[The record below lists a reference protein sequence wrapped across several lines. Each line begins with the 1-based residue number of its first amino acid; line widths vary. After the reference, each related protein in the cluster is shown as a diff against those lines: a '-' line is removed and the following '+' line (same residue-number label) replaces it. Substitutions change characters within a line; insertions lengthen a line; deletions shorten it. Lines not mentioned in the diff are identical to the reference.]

1 MKKRQK
7 RQCSPSQS
15 TSPRSSATPYSLS
28 LPSVS
33 SAVHFSLLSSVLP
46 PCSSV
51 SSVVVLRP
59 EPQRMI
65 YWFHC
70 LSIFPP
76 QEVCFMFES
85 LSQRLDSVFDRL
97 RGKGKVT
104 EKDVTDAMR
113 EVRQALLEADVNF
126 KLVKQFVSRVQ
137 ERAVGVEVL
146 ESLSP
151 AQQVIG
157 IVHEE
162 LVKMLGGEDDAK
174 GKIQFAGQPPTII
187 MLVGLQ
193 GSGKTT
199 QAAKLANYFRKQGQ
213 KPGMVAADMQRPAA
227 VQQLQQLGRQLDI
240 PVYAE
245 PAGNKP
251 VDITQRSLKWAREQA
266 LTILILDTAGRLH
279 IDEDLMH
286 EVATIRQRTQP
297 QEVLLVVD
305 AMTGQDAVRVSDEF
319 NKTVGLTGLILTKMD
334 GDARGGAAL
343 SVRQVTGVP
352 IKFMGTGEKL
362 DALEQFYPD
371 RLAQRILGM
380 GDVMSLIERAR
391 EQVDEQQAAKM
402 AKKMGSGHFDLEDF
416 LQQMRQV
423 RKMGPMA
430 QLLEMIPG
438 MGKALSDP
446 QVKAALEGDQM
457 KQTEAI
463 ILSMT
468 MEERH
473 NPDILNGSRKRRIAK
488 GSGTTPQE
496 INQLLASFKQAQTMM
511 KQMMAMQQPGRKG
524 RRGRFGGVG
533 GGLGGLGGLGGG
545 SPFGQ

>member
-1 MKKRQK
+1 
-7 RQCSPSQS
+7 
-15 TSPRSSATPYSLS
+15 
-28 LPSVS
+28 
-33 SAVHFSLLSSVLP
+33 
-46 PCSSV
+46 
-51 SSVVVLRP
+51 
-59 EPQRMI
+59 
-65 YWFHC
+65 
-70 LSIFPP
+70 
-76 QEVCFMFES
+76 MFES
-85 LSQRLDSVFDRL
+85 LSQRLESVFERL
-97 RGKGKVT
+97 RGKSRITEQDVT
-104 EKDVTDAMR
+104 EAMR

-126 KLVKQFVSRVQ
+126 KLVKQFVARVQ
-137 ERAVGVEVL
+137 ERAMATVGAEVL
-146 ESLSP
+146 SGVTA
-151 AQQVIG
+151 AQQIFG
-157 IVHEE
+157 FVHEE
-162 LVKMLGGEDDAK
+162 LVAMLGGEEDGS
-174 GKIQFAGQPPTII
+174 GKIQFAGAPPTIL

-199 QAAKLANYFRKQGQ
+199 QAGKLANWFRKNGQ
-213 KPGMVAADMQRPAA
+213 KAGIVAADMQRPAA
-227 VQQLQQLGRQLDI
+227 VQQLQQIGKQLDI
-240 PVYAE
+240 PIYAE

-251 VDITQRSLKWAREQA
+251 IDITQRSLKWAREQA
-266 LTILILDTAGRLH
+266 LTVLILDTAGRLH
-279 IDEDLMH
+279 IDEDLMG

-305 AMTGQDAVRVSDEF
+305 AMTGQDAVRVADEF

-362 DALEQFYPD
+362 DALEPFYPD

-391 EQVDEQQAAKM
+391 EQIDEKQAEKM
-402 AKKMGSGHFDLEDF
+402 ARKMGTGRFDLEDF
-416 LQQMRQV
+416 LQQMRQM

-438 MGKALSDP
+438 MGKALNDP
-446 QVKAALEGDQM
+446 QVKEALEGDQM

-468 MEERH
+468 AEERH

-511 KQMMAMQQPGRKG
+511 KQMMAMQQGGKGGKG
-524 RRGRFGGVG
+524 RRGRFGGLG
-533 GGLGGLGGLGGG
+533 GGLGGLGGLG
-545 SPFGQ
+545 PFG

>member
-1 MKKRQK
+1 
-7 RQCSPSQS
+7 
-15 TSPRSSATPYSLS
+15 
-28 LPSVS
+28 
-33 SAVHFSLLSSVLP
+33 
-46 PCSSV
+46 
-51 SSVVVLRP
+51 
-59 EPQRMI
+59 
-65 YWFHC
+65 
-70 LSIFPP
+70 
-76 QEVCFMFES
+76 MFES
-85 LSQRLDSVFDRL
+85 LSQRLESVFERL
-97 RGKGKVT
+97 RGKGRITEQDVT
-104 EKDVTDAMR
+104 EAMR

-126 KLVKQFVSRVQ
+126 KLVKQFVARVQ
-137 ERAVGVEVL
+137 ERAMAAVGTEVM
-146 ESLSP
+146 SGVTA
-151 AQQVIG
+151 AQQIFG

-162 LVKMLGGEDDAK
+162 LVTMLGGEEEGS
-174 GKIQFAGQPPTII
+174 GKIQFAGAPPTII

-199 QAAKLANYFRKQGQ
+199 HAGKLANWFRKNGQ

-227 VQQLQQLGRQLDI
+227 VQQLQQIGRQLDI

-251 VDITQRSLKWAREQA
+251 VDITQRSVKWAREQA
-266 LTILILDTAGRLH
+266 LSVLILDTAGRLH
-279 IDEDLMH
+279 IDEDLMG

-305 AMTGQDAVRVSDEF
+305 AMTGQDAVRVADEF
-319 NKTVGLTGLILTKMD
+319 NKSVGLTGLILTKMD

-371 RLAQRILGM
+371 RLATRILGM

-391 EQVDEQQAAKM
+391 EQIDEKQAATM
-402 AKKMGSGHFDLEDF
+402 AKKMGSGRFDLEDF

-446 QVKAALEGDQM
+446 QVKEALEGDQM
-457 KQTEAI
+457 KMTEAI

-468 MEERH
+468 PEERH
-473 NPDILNGSRKRRIAK
+473 NPEILNGSRKRRIAR
-488 GSGTTPQE
+488 GSGTTPQD
-496 INQLLASFKQAQTMM
+496 INQLLASFRQAQTMM
-511 KQMMAMQQPGRKG
+511 KQVMAMQQGKKG
-524 RRGRFGGVG
+524 RRGRLGGLG
-533 GGLGGLGGLGGG
+533 GGLGGLGGFGGPG
-545 SPFGQ
+545 PFGQ

>member
-1 MKKRQK
+1 
-7 RQCSPSQS
+7 
-15 TSPRSSATPYSLS
+15 
-28 LPSVS
+28 
-33 SAVHFSLLSSVLP
+33 
-46 PCSSV
+46 
-51 SSVVVLRP
+51 
-59 EPQRMI
+59 
-65 YWFHC
+65 
-70 LSIFPP
+70 
-76 QEVCFMFES
+76 MFES
-85 LSQRLDSVFDRL
+85 LSQRLDSVFERL
-97 RGKGKVT
+97 RGKGRITEQDVT
-104 EKDVTDAMR
+104 EAMR

-126 KLVKQFVSRVQ
+126 KLVKQFVARVQ
-137 ERAVGVEVL
+137 ERAMATVGAEVL
-146 ESLSP
+146 SGVTA
-151 AQQVIG
+151 AQQIFG

-162 LVKMLGGEDDAK
+162 LVTMLGGEDEGS
-174 GKIQFAGQPPTII
+174 GKILFAGAPPTII

-199 QAAKLANYFRKQGQ
+199 HAGKLANWFRKNGQ

-227 VQQLQQLGRQLDI
+227 VQQLQQIGRQLDI
-240 PVYAE
+240 PVYTE

-305 AMTGQDAVRVSDEF
+305 AMTGQDAVRVADEF

-391 EQVDEQQAAKM
+391 EQIDEKQAEKM
-402 AKKMGSGHFDLEDF
+402 ARKMGTGRFDLEDF
-416 LQQMRQV
+416 LQQMRSM

-438 MGKALSDP
+438 MGKALNDP

-473 NPDILNGSRKRRIAK
+473 NPEILNGSRKRRIAK

-524 RRGRFGGVG
+524 RRGRFGGLG

-545 SPFGQ
+545 GPFGQ

>member
-1 MKKRQK
+1 
-7 RQCSPSQS
+7 
-15 TSPRSSATPYSLS
+15 
-28 LPSVS
+28 
-33 SAVHFSLLSSVLP
+33 
-46 PCSSV
+46 
-51 SSVVVLRP
+51 
-59 EPQRMI
+59 
-65 YWFHC
+65 
-70 LSIFPP
+70 
-76 QEVCFMFES
+76 MFES
-85 LSQRLDSVFDRL
+85 LSQRLDSVFERL
-97 RGKGKVT
+97 RGKGRITEQDVT
-104 EKDVTDAMR
+104 EAMR

-126 KLVKQFVSRVQ
+126 KLVKQFVARVQ
-137 ERAVGVEVL
+137 ERAMAAVGTEVL
-146 ESLSP
+146 SGVTA
-151 AQQVIG
+151 AQQIFG

-162 LVKMLGGEDDAK
+162 LVTMLGGEDEGS
-174 GKIQFAGQPPTII
+174 GKIQFAGAPPTII

-199 QAAKLANYFRKQGQ
+199 HAGKLANWFRKNGQ

-227 VQQLQQLGRQLDI
+227 VQQLQQIGRQLDI
-240 PVYAE
+240 PVYVE

-305 AMTGQDAVRVSDEF
+305 AMTGQDAVRVADEF

-391 EQVDEQQAAKM
+391 EQIDEKQAEKM
-402 AKKMGSGHFDLEDF
+402 ARKMGTGRFDLEDF
-416 LQQMRQV
+416 LQQMRQM

-511 KQMMAMQQPGRKG
+511 KQMMAMQQPGKKG
-524 RRGRFGGVG
+524 RKGRFGGMG
-533 GGLGGLGGLGGG
+533 GGMGGLGSLGGG
-545 SPFGQ
+545 SPFGL

>member
-1 MKKRQK
+1 
-7 RQCSPSQS
+7 
-15 TSPRSSATPYSLS
+15 
-28 LPSVS
+28 
-33 SAVHFSLLSSVLP
+33 
-46 PCSSV
+46 
-51 SSVVVLRP
+51 
-59 EPQRMI
+59 
-65 YWFHC
+65 
-70 LSIFPP
+70 
-76 QEVCFMFES
+76 MFES
-85 LSQRLDSVFDRL
+85 LSQRLDSVFERL
-97 RGKGKVT
+97 RGKGRITEQDVT
-104 EKDVTDAMR
+104 EAMR

-126 KLVKQFVSRVQ
+126 KLVKQFVARVQ
-137 ERAVGVEVL
+137 ERAMAAVGTEVL
-146 ESLSP
+146 SGVTA
-151 AQQVIG
+151 AQQIFG

-162 LVKMLGGEDDAK
+162 LVTMLGGEDEGS
-174 GKIQFAGQPPTII
+174 GKIQFAGAPPTII

-199 QAAKLANYFRKQGQ
+199 HAGKLANWFRKNGQ

-227 VQQLQQLGRQLDI
+227 VQQLQQIGRQLDI

-305 AMTGQDAVRVSDEF
+305 AMTGQDAVRVADEF

-391 EQVDEQQAAKM
+391 EQIDEKQAEKM
-402 AKKMGSGHFDLEDF
+402 ARKMGTGRFDLEDF
-416 LQQMRQV
+416 LQQMRQM

-511 KQMMAMQQPGRKG
+511 KQMMAMQQPGKKG
-524 RRGRFGGVG
+524 RKGRFGGMG
-533 GGLGGLGGLGGG
+533 GGMGGLGSLGGG

>member
-1 MKKRQK
+1 
-7 RQCSPSQS
+7 
-15 TSPRSSATPYSLS
+15 
-28 LPSVS
+28 
-33 SAVHFSLLSSVLP
+33 
-46 PCSSV
+46 
-51 SSVVVLRP
+51 
-59 EPQRMI
+59 
-65 YWFHC
+65 
-70 LSIFPP
+70 
-76 QEVCFMFES
+76 MFES
-85 LSQRLDSVFDRL
+85 LTQRLDSVFDRL

-126 KLVKQFVSRVQ
+126 KLVKQFVARVQ
-137 ERAVGVEVL
+137 ERAVGTEVL

-251 VDITQRSLKWAREQA
+251 VDITQRAVKWAREQA
-266 LTILILDTAGRLH
+266 ITVLILDTAGRLH

-305 AMTGQDAVRVSDEF
+305 AMTGQDAVRVADEF

-343 SVRQVTGVP
+343 SVREVTGVP

-371 RLAQRILGM
+371 RLATRILGM

-391 EQVDEQQAAKM
+391 EQIDEKQALQM
-402 AKKMGSGHFDLEDF
+402 TKKMGSGDFDLEDF
-416 LQQMRQV
+416 LGQMRQIK
-423 RKMGPMA
+423 KMGPMT

-438 MGKALSDP
+438 MGKALNSP
-446 QVKAALEGDQM
+446 EMREALEGDQM
-457 KQTEAI
+457 KMTEAI

-468 MEERH
+468 AQERR
-473 NPDILNGSRKRRIAK
+473 NPEIINGSRKRRIAK
-488 GSGTTPQE
+488 GSGTTPQDV
-496 INQLLASFKQAQTMM
+496 NQLLASFKQSQKMM
-511 KQMMAMQQPGRKG
+511 KQVMGMQQRGGRKG
-524 RRGRFGGVG
+524 RFGSLGN
-533 GGLGGLGGLGGG
+533 LGGLGG
-545 SPFGQ
+545 FGL

>member
-1 MKKRQK
+1 
-7 RQCSPSQS
+7 
-15 TSPRSSATPYSLS
+15 
-28 LPSVS
+28 
-33 SAVHFSLLSSVLP
+33 
-46 PCSSV
+46 
-51 SSVVVLRP
+51 
-59 EPQRMI
+59 
-65 YWFHC
+65 
-70 LSIFPP
+70 
-76 QEVCFMFES
+76 MFES
-85 LSQRLDSVFDRL
+85 LSQRLDSVFERL
-97 RGKGKVT
+97 RGKGRITEQDVT
-104 EKDVTDAMR
+104 EAMR

-126 KLVKQFVSRVQ
+126 KLVKQFVARVQ
-137 ERAVGVEVL
+137 ERAMATVGAEVL
-146 ESLSP
+146 SGVTA
-151 AQQVIG
+151 AQQIFG

-162 LVKMLGGEDDAK
+162 LVTMLGGEDEGS
-174 GKIQFAGQPPTII
+174 GKIQFAGAPPTII

-199 QAAKLANYFRKQGQ
+199 HAGKLANWFRKNGQ

-227 VQQLQQLGRQLDI
+227 VQQLQQIGRQLDI

-251 VDITQRSLKWAREQA
+251 MDITQRSLKWAREQA

-305 AMTGQDAVRVSDEF
+305 AMTGQDAVRVADEF

-391 EQVDEQQAAKM
+391 EQIDEKQAEKM
-402 AKKMGSGHFDLEDF
+402 ARKMGTGRFDLEDF
-416 LQQMRQV
+416 LQQMRSM

-438 MGKALSDP
+438 MGKAMSDP

-524 RRGRFGGVG
+524 RRGRLGGLG

-545 SPFGQ
+545 GPFGQ

>member
-1 MKKRQK
+1 
-7 RQCSPSQS
+7 
-15 TSPRSSATPYSLS
+15 
-28 LPSVS
+28 
-33 SAVHFSLLSSVLP
+33 
-46 PCSSV
+46 
-51 SSVVVLRP
+51 
-59 EPQRMI
+59 
-65 YWFHC
+65 
-70 LSIFPP
+70 
-76 QEVCFMFES
+76 MFES
-85 LSQRLDSVFDRL
+85 LSQRLDSVFERL
-97 RGKGKVT
+97 RGKGRITEQDVT
-104 EKDVTDAMR
+104 EAMR

-126 KLVKQFVSRVQ
+126 KLVKQFVARVQ
-137 ERAVGVEVL
+137 ERAMAAVGTEVL
-146 ESLSP
+146 SGVTA
-151 AQQVIG
+151 AQQIFG

-162 LVKMLGGEDDAK
+162 LVTMLGGDDEGS
-174 GKIQFAGQPPTII
+174 GKIQFAGAPPTII

-199 QAAKLANYFRKQGQ
+199 HAGKLANWFRKNGQ

-227 VQQLQQLGRQLDI
+227 VQQLQQIGRQLDI

-286 EVATIRQRTQP
+286 EVAIIRQRTQP

-305 AMTGQDAVRVSDEF
+305 AMTGQDAVRVADEF

-391 EQVDEQQAAKM
+391 EQIDEKQAEKM
-402 AKKMGSGHFDLEDF
+402 ARKMGTGRFDLEDF
-416 LQQMRQV
+416 LQQMRSM

-524 RRGRFGGVG
+524 RRGRLGGLG
-533 GGLGGLGGLGGG
+533 GGLGGLGGLGGV